1 MAVKELLLQVHDE
14 LLHCFKTLDES
25 QLQNLKYCILHAN
38 RVFVAGAGRS
48 LLMIRGLAM
57 RLMHMGYTSF
67 VVGETITPAI
77 QPGDL
82 LVIAS
87 GSGSTETLTVI
98 AEKCKR
104 IGAQLALITTTPHSP
119 IRLLADYIVQV
130 RAVTTKEQSSIDKFI
145 QLGANTFEQSVLLI
159 ADAIVTDITR
169 DAHIDE
175 TNREI
180 MLRHANLE

>member
-48 LLMIRGLAM
+48 LL
-57 RLMHMGYTSF
+57 
-67 VVGETITPAI
+67 
-77 QPGDL
+77 
-82 LVIAS
+82 VIAS

-119 IRLLADYIVQV
+119 IGLLADYIVQV
-130 RAVTTKEQSSIDKFI
+130 RAVTTKEQSSIDKSI

>member
-1 MAVKELLLQVHDE
+1 MQ
-14 LLHCFKTLDES
+14 
-25 QLQNLKYCILHAN
+25 
-38 RVFVAGAGRS
+38 
-48 LLMIRGLAM
+48 
-57 RLMHMGYTSF
+57 
-67 VVGETITPAI
+67 
-77 QPGDL
+77 
-82 LVIAS
+82 
-87 GSGSTETLTVI
+87 
-98 AEKCKR
+98 R

-119 IRLLADYIVQV
+119 IELLADYIVQV
-130 RAVTTKEQSSIDKFI
+130 RAVTTKEQSSIDKSI